1 MLNMV
6 QTLSSRME
14 KERIFQMISLI
25 LVLSLV
31 QLTTGAGNDIIL
43 DLLNQ
48 KIILINDFFVYML

>member
-6 QTLSSRME
+6 QMLSSRME